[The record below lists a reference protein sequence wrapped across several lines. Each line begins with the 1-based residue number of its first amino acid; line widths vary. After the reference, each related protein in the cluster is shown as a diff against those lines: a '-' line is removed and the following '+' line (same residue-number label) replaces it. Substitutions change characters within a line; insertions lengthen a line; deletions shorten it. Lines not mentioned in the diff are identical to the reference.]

1 MTFTHDNLGA
11 QGPGNFRD
19 IAQNRRNDVM
29 FQPRI
34 GSYNVGTFLS
44 FIQADGYN
52 PLTVEAPSFTISNLE
67 TCQQI
72 AATSVGEADG
82 HRAQRE
88 SLTGILNSGPF
99 RPGQLFQLLE
109 DLDIYL
115 IISKQ
120 DFVDL
125 VAAASDYNP

>member
-1 MTFTHDNLGA
+1 MLCVDVK
-11 QGPGNFRD
+11 GPGNFRD

-34 GSYNVGTFLS
+34 ASYNVRTFISL
-44 FIQADGYN
+44 IQADGYN
-52 PLTVEAPSFTISNLE
+52 PLTVEAPSFTITDLE
-67 TCQQI
+67 VCKQI
-72 AATSVGEADG
+72 ALLSVGEADG

-88 SLTGILNSGPF
+88 MLTGILNSGPF
-99 RPGQLFQLLE
+99 RPGQVFQLME
-109 DLDIYL
+109 DLNIEL

-125 VAAASDYNP
+125 VAASSDSNP